1 MLGTLVNT
9 AAIAAGSLVGLTL
22 FKGRIP
28 ANTNESI
35 MKALALAVI
44 VIGLKN
50 ANAGQNMMLII
61 FSLVLGTWLGERI
74 GIEVAMNRLGTWLEG
89 RMSKGEGG
97 FSKAFVTTTL
107 IYCVGS
113 MAILGA
119 LESGLKGQHD
129 ILFAKAMLD
138 GVSSIVFSSTLGL
151 GVLFSALPVLAYQGL
166 VTLGAGFLK
175 GLLTDPVIADMSGVG
190 GILIMAIGL
199 NMLEI
204 KPIRVGNMLP
214 AIFLPVVYALVRP
227 MLPF

>member
-28 ANTNESI
+28 ATTNESI

-44 VIGLKN
+44 IIGLKN
-50 ANAGQNMMLII
+50 ADAGQNLMLII
-61 FSLVLGTWLGERI
+61 FSLVLGTWLGEQV
-74 GIEVAMNRLGTWLEG
+74 GIENGMNRLGKWLESRTG
-89 RMSKGEGG
+89 NSESG
-97 FSKAFVTTTL
+97 FSKAFVTTSL

-138 GVSSIVFSSTLGL
+138 GVSSIIFSSTLGI
-151 GVLFSALPVLAYQGL
+151 GVLFSALPVLIYQGL
-166 VTLGAGFLK
+166 ITLGAGFLK
-175 GLLTDPVIADMSGVG
+175 PLLTDVVIADMSGVG

-214 AIFLPVVYALVRP
+214 AIFVPVVYALIAP
-227 MLPF
+227 LLPF